1 MSYWDKMLT
10 KRVTRRRAIAAT
22 GLTAGAAAFLAACGG
37 DDDSSGT
44 SSGGGSPSSGAT
56 SSSGGGSS
64 STGGGT
70 TIADGI
76 TDGYLLKASGS
87 GTKGGTM
94 GFLYV
99 DSPNLDI
106 LTNALE
112 YAGMSGQYVYDHMIS
127 SRSNANAPYVLEAA
141 ESLEQPDDTTIIFHL
156 RKGMTYHDIP
166 PVNGRAVVAGDIVAV
181 QNHVK
186 TLTGAENAFQNDIL
200 DRAEAPDDN
209 TVIYHL
215 KAPTAYLFT
224 SRMLGHPGPQAII
237 PPETFDNLATA
248 RQVGSGPFMLDE
260 WVISSRYHY
269 TRFDKYHAL
278 GNPGTLPYRD
288 ATDVF
293 ILTDDAPRQAAFR
306 SEQVHYYTPAAGA
319 FDETAKSIGNLA
331 TPVEFV
337 SLQPYTWNFGM
348 QKGRGP
354 WADPNDIRMRQ
365 AGYRL
370 TDKQQMVDLRY
381 NGAAVITTGVL
392 AMGQSPEFLLDAS
405 ETDEYFKHDPAE
417 AKKLLDAVGWDY
429 NRELVCEILGTQ
441 NQSGAEILAQQW
453 ADAGL
458 KIRVVVSNAGEFLPR
473 SNRGEYDLFHGSH
486 PQYDSPQAPMQ
497 QNHSDSKLAYGGTAL
512 GLSEIDD
519 MIDKAEHTV
528 DFQENAKLIREIQ
541 IELLKRYT
549 PYYNIVTPLNQ
560 QLVNS
565 KIVNFE
571 LENSNTTMH
580 RADAWFKA

>member
-1 MSYWDKMLT
+1 M
-10 KRVTRRRAIAAT
+10 VTAAS
-22 GLTAGAAAFLAACGG
+22 AFLAACGG
-37 DDDSSGT
+37 GGDDDDDDG
-44 SSGGGSPSSGAT
+44 GAT
-56 SSSGGGSS
+56 GS
-64 STGGGT
+64 STGGTGATGSTGATGT
-70 TIADGI
+70 GAGVVEGI
-76 TDGYLLKASGS
+76 TDGYLFKA
-87 GTKGGTM
+87 TEEPRRGGTM

-141 ESLEQPDDTTIIFHL
+141 EGLEQPDDLTLTFKL
-156 RKGMTYHDIP
+156 RSGMTYHDIP
-166 PVNGRAVVAGDIVAV
+166 PVNGRAVVAEDVVQV

-200 DRAEAPDDN
+200 DRAEAPDET
-209 TVIYHL
+209 TVVYHL

-224 SRMLGHPGPQAII
+224 SRLLGHPGPQAII

-260 WVISSRYHY
+260 WVISTRYHY
-269 TRFDKYHAL
+269 TRFDKYH
-278 GNPGTLPYRD
+278 GHGKPGTLPYRD

-306 SEQVHYYTPAAGA
+306 SQQVHYYTPAAGA
-319 FDETAKSIGNLA
+319 FEETARSIGDLA

-348 QKGRGP
+348 QQGRGP
-354 WADPNDIRMRQ
+354 WSDPSDIRMRQ

-370 TDKQQMVDLRY
+370 TDKQQMIDLRY
-381 NGAAVITTGVL
+381 NGAAVATTGVL
-392 AMGQSPEFLLDAS
+392 AMGQFPDYLLDAS
-405 ETDEYFKHDPAE
+405 ETDEFFKYDPAE

-429 NRELVCEILGTQ
+429 NREIVCEILGTQ

-453 ADAGL
+453 AEVGL
-458 KIRVVVSNAGEFLPR
+458 KLRIIVSNAGEFLPR

-486 PQYDSPQAPMQ
+486 PQYDSPQAPMR
-497 QNHSDSKLAYGGTAL
+497 QNHSDSRLAYGGTAL
-512 GLSEIDD
+512 GLPEMDALIE
-519 MIDKAEHTV
+519 KAEHTV
-528 DFQENAKLIREIQ
+528 DFQENAKLIRELQ
-541 IELLKRYT
+541 LELLKRYT

-560 QLVNS
+560 QLINS

-571 LENSNTTMH
+571 LENSNTGLH
-580 RADAWFKA
+580 RADAWFQA

>member
-1 MSYWDKMLT
+1 MSYWDQVLN
-10 KRVTRRRAIAAT
+10 KRVSRRKALAAT
-22 GLTAGAAAFLAACGG
+22 GMTASAAAFLAACGG
-37 DDDSSGT
+37 DDDS
-44 SSGGGSPSSGAT
+44 GGST
-56 SSSGGGSS
+56 SGGGSS
-64 STGGGT
+64 SSSGSPSGGSTPSGGGGP
-70 TIADGI
+70 TIQDGI
-76 TDGYLLKASGS
+76 TDGYLKKASGD
-87 GTKGGTM
+87 GTRGGTM

-99 DSPNLDI
+99 DSPNLDL

-127 SRSNANAPYVLEAA
+127 SRSNANAPFVLEAA
-141 ESLEQPDDTTIIFHL
+141 ESLEQPDDTTIIFKL
-156 RKGMTYHDIP
+156 RQGMTYHDIA

-200 DRAEAPDDN
+200 ERAEAPDDH

-224 SRMLGHPGPQAII
+224 SRLLGHPGPQAII

-248 RQVGSGPFMLDE
+248 RQVGSGPFMLDD
-260 WVISSRYHY
+260 WVISTRYHY
-269 TRFDKYHAL
+269 TRFDKYH
-278 GNPGTLPYRD
+278 GFGKPGTLPYRD

-306 SEQVHYYTPAAGA
+306 SEQVHYYQPAAGA
-319 FDETAKSIGNLA
+319 FEETAKSIGDFA
-331 TPVEFV
+331 TRAEWVG
-337 SLQPYTWNFGM
+337 LQPYTWNFGM

-354 WADPNDIRMRQ
+354 WADPTDIRMRQ

-370 TDKQQMVDLRY
+370 TDKQQMIDLRY
-381 NGAAVITTGVL
+381 NGAAVATTGVL
-392 AMGQSPEFLLDAS
+392 AMGQSKEFLLDAS
-405 ETDEYFKHDPAE
+405 ETDEYFKYDPDE

-453 ADAGL
+453 AKVGL
-458 KIRVVVSNAGEFLPR
+458 KIRIVVSNAGEFLPR

-512 GLSEIDD
+512 GLPEIDD
-519 MIDKAEHTV
+519 LIEKAEHTV
-528 DFQENAKLIREIQ
+528 DFEENAKLIRELQ

-560 QLVNS
+560 WLVNS
-565 KIVNFE
+565 KIANFE
-571 LENSNTTMH
+571 IESSNTVMH
-580 RADAWFKA
+580 RADAWFQA